1 MSRLQNAVQQLKSK
15 NQPILVNTD
24 RALKLLPFEETL
36 FEAYTFFPKSE
47 EEISK
52 TLSDFPHENVQD
64 ILNLFTF
71 LKSKD
76 KTPINID
83 LKKPKDINV
92 SRTLKGVYD
101 ISDIKSGAS
110 LKTIRIKFGNG
121 SSGNRGANNRGNAF
135 ETQFANAIE
144 KWYAEGDAAVDDEKI
159 LTAIKDLDKI
169 YNIGKSKTF
178 DAKVVGGENTRRP
191 LDFSGK
197 VTITNTK
204 AKGFNIGESVTD
216 ITLLTDNNPPIFLSL
231 KFETTT
237 TFFNVG
243 IKTKLTKKEINEG
256 LIKNRD
262 GKKLLDLFGI
272 DNKRFCT
279 IFNDKVK
286 TQSGVVVGKP
296 KFAELK
302 HLLESGIGFG
312 YHVIHKMRG
321 KVISKQMDESAM
333 KAAAKVGPIKIY
345 YGGKTGKGKRIDM
358 EMESRYYTFKLNIRD
373 TQGTDGYPTRM
384 MCDFKTK

>member
-1 MSRLQNAVQQLKSK
+1 MLRKFVRQLRPIQKNYVAPIDKFQNV
-15 NQPILVNTD
+15 
-24 RALKLLPFEETL
+24 
-36 FEAYTFFPKSE
+36 FEAYNFFPKSE

-52 TLSDFPHENVQD
+52 TLSDFPQENVQD
-64 ILNLFTF
+64 IVNLFSF
-71 LKSKD
+71 LKGKD

-92 SRTLKGVYD
+92 SRTIKGVYD
-101 ISDIKSGAS
+101 IGDIKSGAS
-110 LKTIRIKFGNG
+110 LKSIRIKFGNG

-144 KWYAEGDAAVDDEKI
+144 KWYAEGDASVEDKDI
-159 LTAIKDLDKI
+159 LNAIKDLDKI
-169 YNIGKSKTF
+169 YNLGKSKTF

-197 VTITNTK
+197 IIISNTK

-216 ITLLTDNNPPIFLSL
+216 ITLITDNNPPIFLSL

-243 IKTKLTKKEINEG
+243 IKTKLTNKEINEG
-256 LIKNRD
+256 LIKNKD

-279 IFNDKVK
+279 LFNDKVK
-286 TQSGVVVGKP
+286 SQSGVVNAKP
-296 KFAELK
+296 NIAAIN
-302 HLLESGIGFG
+302 HLLQSGIGFG

-321 KVISKQMDESAM
+321 KVLSKKMDESAM
-333 KAAAKVGPIKIY
+333 KAAAKVGNAKIY
-345 YGGKTGKGKRIDM
+345 YGGKTGKGKRIDI
-358 EMESRYYTFKLNIRD
+358 EMESPYYIFKLNIRD
-373 TQGTDGYPTRM
+373 TQGKDGYPTRM

>member
-1 MSRLQNAVQQLKSK
+1 MYLRKYVRQIRPIQENYIKPENKIQN
-15 NQPILVNTD
+15 
-24 RALKLLPFEETL
+24 LLS
-36 FEAYTFFPKSE
+36 EAYSFFPKSE

-64 ILNLFTF
+64 IVNLFNF
-71 LKSKD
+71 LKGKD

-83 LKKPKDINV
+83 LKKQKDINV

-101 ISDIKSGAS
+101 ISDIKSGAN
-110 LKTIRIKFGNG
+110 LRVIRIKFGNG

-144 KWYAEGDAAVDDEKI
+144 KWYAEGDASVEDKDI
-159 LTAIKDLDKI
+159 LNAIRDLDRTYKL
-169 YNIGKSKTF
+169 GKSKTF

-197 VTITNTK
+197 ITITNTK
-204 AKGFNIGESVTD
+204 SKGFNIGQSVTD

-243 IKTKLTKKEINEG
+243 IKTKLTKTEINEG
-256 LIKNRD
+256 FIKNKD
-262 GKKLLDLFGI
+262 GQKLLELFGI

-286 TQSGVVVGKP
+286 TQSGVVRGKP
-296 KFAELK
+296 NVAALK
-302 HLLESGIGFG
+302 HLLHSGIGFG
-312 YHVIHKMRG
+312 YHVIHKMRS
-321 KVISKQMDESAM
+321 KVLSKKMDETAM
-333 KAAAKVGPIKIY
+333 RAAAKVGTVRIF
-345 YGGKTGKGKRIDM
+345 YGGKTGRGKRIDM
-358 EMESRYYTFKLNIRD
+358 EMESPYYIFKINIRD

>member
-1 MSRLQNAVQQLKSK
+1 MHLRKYVRQIRPIQENYIKPEDKVQN
-15 NQPILVNTD
+15 
-24 RALKLLPFEETL
+24 LLS
-36 FEAYTFFPKSE
+36 EAYSFFPKSE

-64 ILNLFTF
+64 IINLFNF
-71 LKSKD
+71 LKGKD

-83 LKKPKDINV
+83 MGKPKLINV

-101 ISDIKSGAS
+101 IGDIKTKAN
-110 LKTIRIKFGNG
+110 LKVIKIKFGNG
-121 SSGNRGANNRGNAF
+121 SAGNRGANNRGNAF

-144 KWYAEGDAAVDDEKI
+144 KWYSEGDQAVEDNDI
-159 LTAIKDLDKI
+159 LNAIRDLDRTYKL
-169 YNIGKSKTF
+169 GKSKTF

-197 VTITNTK
+197 ITITNTK
-204 AKGFNIGESVTD
+204 SKGFNIGESVTD

-243 IKTKLTKKEINEG
+243 IKTKLTKTEINEG
-256 LIKNRD
+256 FIKNKD
-262 GKKLLDLFGI
+262 GQKLLNLFGI

-286 TQSGVVVGKP
+286 TQSGVVRGKP
-296 KFAELK
+296 NVAALK
-302 HLLESGIGFG
+302 HLLYSGIGFG

-321 KVISKQMDESAM
+321 KVLSKKMDEAAM
-333 KAAAKVGPIKIY
+333 RAAAKVGAVKIF
-345 YGGKTGKGKRIDM
+345 YGGKTGRGKRIDM
-358 EMESRYYTFKLNIRD
+358 EMESPYYVFKINIRD